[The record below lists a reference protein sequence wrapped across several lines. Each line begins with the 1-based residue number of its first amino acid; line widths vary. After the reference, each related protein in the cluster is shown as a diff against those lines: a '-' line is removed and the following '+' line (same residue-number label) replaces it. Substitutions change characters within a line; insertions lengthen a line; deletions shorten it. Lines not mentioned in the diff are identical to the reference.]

1 MKKRTERAEDMII
14 QADIKGVVVGKR
26 VRKTLGDLTPLAESL
41 RKHGLMNPIVITP
54 QHELIAGHRRLEA
67 ARQLGWET
75 IPARIVDQTND
86 VELME
91 LELDENIHRK
101 SLNTDELA
109 DAYVRLDKLRNPS
122 AWSRFWGA
130 VARFFRRL
138 FGGLRRSRRAK

>member
-1 MKKRTERAEDMII
+1 MKNRTERAEDMII
-14 QADIKGVVVGKR
+14 QADIKGVAVRKR
-26 VRKTLGDLTPLAESL
+26 VRKSLGDLTPLAESL

-75 IPARIVDQTND
+75 IPARIVDQTNV

-109 DAYVRLDKLRNPS
+109 DAYVRLDKLRNPT
-122 AWSRFWGA
+122 AWRRFWDA
-130 VARFFRRL
+130 VARFFRR
-138 FGGLRRSRRAK
+138 FLRPRRNRRDS